1 VPEEFAEYQN
11 ALPLKTMLHEYRL
24 DAVLG
29 AGGFGITYLAWDTNL
44 EKNVAIKE
52 YLPGDLAMR
61 ALDGSVLP
69 VNTDNKHD
77 YQWGLERFMKEART
91 LAKFSHPNIVRVNR
105 YFEANGTSYMVMD
118 YEAGESLHQI
128 LRSTPAPDEAAL
140 TAIVMPILDGLQAV
154 HKAGFLHRDI
164 KPSNV
169 FIRKDGTPV
178 LLDFGS
184 SRFAGG
190 GEPRNLTAIVSPG
203 YAPLEQYS
211 GDGNQGPWSDIY
223 ALAGVLFRAVTG
235 EHPPDAVRRLKSD
248 TVRSSLTAAE
258 TNFSARF
265 LKAIECGMNRDE
277 KLRPQ
282 SVAEWR
288 ALFVGGPAVE
298 GPSGRPG
305 AAPGQATSGTSR
317 PPAATAPGSRTRT
330 GSKGSS
336 LRASRA
342 PRDDSPAGTAWKWIG
357 LAAMALA
364 AALALVLYL
373 RNRAADLESRGI
385 ANLPPRQ
392 APVQPKARP
401 PASGQLPL
409 PAEAPAQA
417 PQPMFVPPAPA
428 PHAPGEADVPPA
440 LLKEFKAADRNA
452 DGYLT
457 PDEVDGR
464 FPFIAANFP
473 SVDTDGDGR
482 ISPGE
487 LWKLRR
493 SQRALKQR

>member
-1 VPEEFAEYQN
+1 VPEELAEYQN

-44 EKNVAIKE
+44 EKHVAIKE

-69 VNTDNKHD
+69 VNTDNKHN

-118 YEAGESLHQI
+118 YEAGESLHQV
-128 LRSTPAPDEAAL
+128 LRRTPPPDEAAL

-154 HKAGFLHRDI
+154 HQAGFLHRDI

-248 TVRSSLTAAE
+248 TVGSSLTTAQ
-258 TNFSARF
+258 TRFSAPF
-265 LKAIECGMNRDE
+265 LKAIECGLNRDE

-282 SVAEWR
+282 SVAQWR

-298 GPSGRPG
+298 VPSGRPG
-305 AAPGQATSGTSR
+305 AAPVQPTPGTAR
-317 PPAATAPGSRTRT
+317 PLAATAPNSGTRT
-330 GSKGSS
+330 GSRGSAV
-336 LRASRA
+336 RASRA
-342 PRDDSPAGTAWKWIG
+342 PRDDPPAGTAWKWIG

-364 AALALVLYL
+364 AVLALVLHL

-385 ANLPPRQ
+385 ANQPPRQ
-392 APVQPKARP
+392 APQPTFA
-401 PASGQLPL
+401 
-409 PAEAPAQA
+409 
-417 PQPMFVPPAPA
+417 PPAPA
-428 PHAPGEADVPPA
+428 PNAPREADIPPA
-440 LLKEFKAADRNA
+440 LLKEFRAADRNA

-457 PDEVDGR
+457 PHEVEGR

-487 LWKLRR
+487 LWQLRKR
-493 SQRALKQR
+493 QREMKQR